1 MNSSDIKKRLK
12 TLQKESEDK
21 KHERKVLA
29 TDYEKQVEI
38 VKKSGMVAA
47 ISFLFHYVVL
57 VSMMHNTKHVTIAG
71 MGRFLSPFVMIVFI
85 GSFVL
90 FLVKGFDLFV
100 NSDTKYSKPL
110 ADKLK
115 INNPVAAEL
124 RRMNDTITMLDVEI
138 DKLENEL
145 YESGESFEIDE
156 EEKITDIKM
165 TAGKKEKNRVVKRI
179 VLEIPKPDT
188 KSNISNEIADY
199 DVSEVNSGVQNNI
212 ADYKASE
219 VKNEVQNNIADYEAS
234 EVKSEVQNNIA
245 DYEVNEV
252 KHSVS
257 DNIMKESDTKNK
269 TRVTSDKDKAKS
281 KKNDIDDLFNGLDEL
296 ALDDDEDDFES
307 SSEMWEKDAMRRFSR
322 Y

>member
-29 TDYEKQVEI
+29 TDYEKQVDI
-38 VKKSGMVAA
+38 VKKSGIVAA

-90 FLVKGFDLFV
+90 FLIKGFDLFV

-115 INNPVAAEL
+115 IKNPVAAEL
-124 RRMNDTITMLDVEI
+124 KRMNDTITMLDVEI

-145 YESGESFEIDE
+145 YESGESFDT

-179 VLEIPKPDT
+179 VLEMPKPDT
-188 KSNISNEIADY
+188 KSNIPNEIADY
-199 DVSEVNSGVQNNI
+199 DV
-212 ADYKASE
+212 
-219 VKNEVQNNIADYEAS
+219 S

-252 KHSVS
+252 KHSIS
-257 DNIMKESDTKNK
+257 DDIMKESNTKNK
-269 TRVTSDKDKAKS
+269 TSVTSDKNKAKS
-281 KKNDIDDLFNGLDEL
+281 KKNDIDDLFSGLDEL

>member
-115 INNPVAAEL
+115 IKNPVAAEL
-124 RRMNDTITMLDVEI
+124 KRMNDTITMLDVEI

-145 YESGESFEIDE
+145 YESGESFDI

-179 VLEIPKPDT
+179 VLEMPKPDT
-188 KSNISNEIADY
+188 KSNIPNEIADY
-199 DVSEVNSGVQNNI
+199 DVSEVKHNI
-212 ADYKASE
+212 
-219 VKNEVQNNIADYEAS
+219 
-234 EVKSEVQNNIA
+234 
-245 DYEVNEV
+245 
-252 KHSVS
+252 S
-257 DNIMKESDTKNK
+257 DNVMKETGTKNK
-269 TRVTSDKDKAKS
+269 TSNTSDKNKTKS
-281 KKNDIDDLFNGLDEL
+281 KKNDIDDLFSGLDEL
-296 ALDDDEDDFES
+296 ALDEDEDDFES

>member
-29 TDYEKQVEI
+29 TDYEKQIEI
-38 VKKSGMVAA
+38 VKKSGIVAA

-90 FLVKGFDLFV
+90 FLIKGFDLFV

-115 INNPVAAEL
+115 IKNPVAAEL
-124 RRMNDTITMLDVEI
+124 KRMNDTITMLDVEI

-145 YESGESFEIDE
+145 YESGESFDT

-179 VLEIPKPDT
+179 VLEMPKPDT
-188 KSNISNEIADY
+188 KSNVSNEIADY
-199 DVSEVNSGVQNNI
+199 DV
-212 ADYKASE
+212 
-219 VKNEVQNNIADYEAS
+219 S

-252 KHSVS
+252 KHSIS
-257 DNIMKESDTKNK
+257 DDIMKESNTKNK
-269 TRVTSDKDKAKS
+269 TSVTSDKNKAKS
-281 KKNDIDDLFNGLDEL
+281 KKNDIDDLFSGLDEL